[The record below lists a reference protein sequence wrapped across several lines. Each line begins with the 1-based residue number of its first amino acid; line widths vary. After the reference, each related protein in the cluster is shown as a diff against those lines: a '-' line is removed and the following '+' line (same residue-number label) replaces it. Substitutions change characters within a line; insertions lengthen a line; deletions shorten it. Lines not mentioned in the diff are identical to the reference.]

1 VRAAAGASVDRPGR
15 PRRRPAVR
23 NASNPTDLDREK
35 TFQKGSSPRRNGPD
49 SHRSIGPCR
58 WAERPSHLAGVHG
71 PHPVRICPTSAA
83 PATEAERREAR
94 LAELVA
100 GLTGHPNTGAARHAV
115 RENQG
120 EGDALEIVARAMLEL
135 EGPEPEGFRVA
146 GFLREDAL
154 VVHGSLRRWDRLHG
168 EMRRGPDRDAPFA
181 NRRTIDLG

>member
-1 VRAAAGASVDRPGR
+1 MALTPS
-15 PRRRPAVR
+15 
-23 NASNPTDLDREK
+23 
-35 TFQKGSSPRRNGPD
+35 GSSPHPSAGP
-49 SHRSIGPCR
+49 
-58 WAERPSHLAGVHG
+58 ATAG
-71 PHPVRICPTSAA
+71 

-168 EMRRGPDRDAPFA
+168 EDDRVEDRIVDAPFA